1 MNSIYWVT
9 STWRSGETV
18 RTGYLTLD
26 AAQAAVRA
34 GSVVAVHAEI
44 SEGPL
49 PAIPGAIRDGAR
61 VVMDL
66 HRGGHEDD
74 DGITTGGDWIEGVRG
89 VARVSVY
96 GADGTPHGV
105 IEDDAGRLIQGGLV
119 LIEGVDGFPVRNLRT
134 VV

>member
-1 MNSIYWVT
+1 MNIYWVT
-9 STWRSGETV
+9 STCRDGDTV

-26 AAQAAVRA
+26 AALAAVRA
-34 GSVVAVHAEI
+34 DTVMTVNAEI

-66 HRGGHEDD
+66 HRGHSQDD
-74 DGITTGGDWIEGVRG
+74 DGITTGGAWIRGVRG

-119 LIEGVDGFPVRNLRT
+119 LIEGVDGFPVRNLR
-134 VV
+134 VEG